1 MKNADACRW
10 RELAD
15 RTRPRRPRRWLID
28 IANEPASNY
37 DVDMIGRRKKTFF
50 ELHRLLRAIEA
61 AKDDLA
67 LVRQLNGL
75 LIREILRSEAN
86 IGRHKAA
93 MKELRAQLKTARPS
107 REDANKIRRTIART
121 ERYIDTYFQQRY
133 IWKCF
138 GDGLAYAYLDKYA
151 VKHAFFETE
160 TYDVKPSAGMLGGKS
175 GLAGEIACLLSAL
188 EHEVPAVLCDITNT
202 LRYGDVCLLGASDP
216 CPIEVKSRAGLNQR
230 GKRQA
235 AALKRLM
242 DFLETDQADNFRAI
256 GTTRRVEVN
265 SQERNYRDAMNAC
278 IAKASREGFASAQ
291 PEPGL
296 AYFAIYGRFP
306 DDAFEILRD
315 GGPWV
320 YTMLNEDKTAGTW
333 APYEPF
339 TLSIRDANHL
349 LDFIEGRLSL
359 IVAFDSE
366 ALAARM
372 ARPGWDVRFDGD
384 ATAAMQFHHQ
394 ETGALIGVS
403 RQFLS
408 RIGFEFVAPSWIAE
422 SQAPQVEELNMAM
435 SSMAEGL
442 VQMPMLEHDALP
454 KAMFGKG
461 AEIWPEVPPAL
472 DVGSG
477 EVDAAVLD
485 AQHADQ
491 NRSA

>member
-1 MKNADACRW
+1 M
-10 RELAD
+10 
-15 RTRPRRPRRWLID
+15 ID
-28 IANEPASNY
+28 IADEPASNY

-61 AKDDLA
+61 DKDDLA

-93 MKELRAQLKTARPS
+93 VKALRAQLKTGRPS

-175 GLAGEIACLLSAL
+175 GLVSEIACLLFAL
-188 EHEVPAVLCDITNT
+188 EHDVPAVLCDITNT

-216 CPIEVKSRAGLNQR
+216 CPIEVKSRTGLNQR

-235 AALKRLM
+235 AALKRLT
-242 DFLETDQADNFRAI
+242 DFLETDQADNFRAA
-256 GTTRRVEVN
+256 GRTWRVQVN
-265 SQERNYRDAMNAC
+265 VQERNYRDAMNAC
-278 IAKASREGFASAQ
+278 IEEASREGFACTQ
-291 PEPGL
+291 PERGL
-296 AYFAIYGRFP
+296 AYFATYGHLP
-306 DDAFEILRD
+306 NDAFDALRD

-320 YTMLNEDKTAGTW
+320 FLMLNEDKTAGTW

-384 ATAAMQFHHQ
+384 ATAAIQFHHQ
-394 ETGALIGVS
+394 ETGVIGVS
-403 RQFLS
+403 RQFLG
-408 RIGFEFVAPSWIAE
+408 RIGFEFVAPSWVAE

-442 VQMPMLEHDALP
+442 VQMPMQEHDALR
-454 KAMFGKG
+454 KVMFGRG

-472 DVGSG
+472 DAGSG
-477 EVDAAVLD
+477 GMAETMLG

-491 NRSA
+491 DRSA

>member
-1 MKNADACRW
+1 
-10 RELAD
+10 
-15 RTRPRRPRRWLID
+15 
-28 IANEPASNY
+28 
-37 DVDMIGRRKKTFF
+37 MIGRRKKTFF

-61 AKDDLA
+61 DQDDLG
-67 LVRQLNGL
+67 LVRRLNGL

-93 MKELRAQLKTARPS
+93 VKALRAQLKTARPS
-107 REDANKIRRTIART
+107 REEANKIRRTIART

-175 GLAGEIACLLSAL
+175 GLAVEIACLLSAL
-188 EHEVPAVLCDITNT
+188 EHDVPAVLCDITNI

-230 GKRQA
+230 CKRQA
-235 AALKRLM
+235 AALKRLT
-242 DFLETDQADNFRAI
+242 DFLETDQADNFRAA
-256 GTTRRVEVN
+256 GRTRRVQVN
-265 SQERNYRDAMNAC
+265 ASERNYRDAMNAC
-278 IAKASREGFASAQ
+278 IEEASRDGFACSQ

-306 DDAFEILRD
+306 DDAFEILRH

-372 ARPGWDVRFDGD
+372 MRPGWDVRFDGD

-394 ETGALIGVS
+394 ETGVLIGVS
-403 RQFLS
+403 RQFLG
-408 RIGFEFVAPSWIAE
+408 RIGFEFVAPSWVAE
-422 SQAPQVEELNMAM
+422 SQAPQVEELNLAM
-435 SSMAEGL
+435 SSMSEGL
-442 VQMPMLEHDALP
+442 VQMPVQEHDALR

-461 AEIWPEVPPAL
+461 AEIWPETPQAIEAGP
-472 DVGSG
+472 GG
-477 EVDAAVLD
+477 FGTPVLTTRNGGQD
-485 AQHADQ
+485 
-491 NRSA
+491 RSA